1 MCICYNLEIGWKIWL
16 HLCIFKLVSISEKSS
31 KSTSALI
38 YERQC
43 ILDLAHIMAMLFKF
57 LNTISRND
65 TSDQAILLLN
75 LSECINTR
83 NDTIRER
90 MFANFLALSEEE
102 QMTVSLLTV
111 HLLYLL
117 IEKKHIS
124 DIEELYYQS
133 FSYISSTFG
142 CC

>member
-1 MCICYNLEIGWKIWL
+1 
-16 HLCIFKLVSISEKSS
+16 
-31 KSTSALI
+31 
-38 YERQC
+38 
-43 ILDLAHIMAMLFKF
+43 
-57 LNTISRND
+57 
-65 TSDQAILLLN
+65 
-75 LSECINTR
+75 
-83 NDTIRER
+83 

-124 DIEELYYQS
+124 DIDELSYQS
-133 FSYISSTFG
+133 SYISSTFG